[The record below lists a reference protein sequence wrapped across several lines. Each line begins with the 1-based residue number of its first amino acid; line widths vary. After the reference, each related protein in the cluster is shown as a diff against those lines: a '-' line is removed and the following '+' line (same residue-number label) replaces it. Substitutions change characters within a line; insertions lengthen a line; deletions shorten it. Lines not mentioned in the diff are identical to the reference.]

1 MIEEKRFDYESYIQN
16 KLKEI
21 DDLDERR
28 FAKELLLEGLRNV
41 FSWAEHKY
49 DALEK
54 RVQNELDVPWKSFH
68 VYMTIIDR
76 ADYDPIN
83 HFWFPIC
90 EEDIKKNIKRE
101 CETVYLAAGEKAY
114 KAFNEQ
120 KILVGTDSKTGET
133 VRFRIERSARY
144 QQSIKMLYELFTGN
158 YIPWQTLHLGHLERF
173 YDLIP
178 ENGTLVDKEGREEGR
193 GFQYGKWDQYIQ
205 TGKIPLWN
213 IEKTSIHSSEFRV
226 PCIDESF
233 YEHIFYLPQ
242 EQTSDDGYLVE
253 TGEEIR
259 SVRYEKNKIIL
270 KTKKASLE
278 NVFLHRLYQG
288 TPEGSVGYRYPV
300 LSNSRKDDLA
310 ARYLQQT
317 GNFIQSP
324 LELYRKIEEMSGGYR
339 INVLGYEITADAAGE
354 IFSGDMNVFAGAG
367 IFERDE
373 RSILLLKIQREE
385 QAETD
390 YLYESQIRYILSVL
404 QREFLEYRCMGVLV

>member
-49 DALEK
+49 VALEK

-193 GFQYGKWDQYIQ
+193 GFQYGKWRIRPPCS
-205 TGKIPLWN
+205 G
-213 IEKTSIHSSEFRV
+213 SSGRRQRCWCWRG
-226 PCIDESF
+226 PW
-233 YEHIFYLPQ
+233 
-242 EQTSDDGYLVE
+242 
-253 TGEEIR
+253 
-259 SVRYEKNKIIL
+259 
-270 KTKKASLE
+270 
-278 NVFLHRLYQG
+278 
-288 TPEGSVGYRYPV
+288 RYPG
-300 LSNSRKDDLA
+300 SGSAGPCTPRRWWWDSSRWC
-310 ARYLQQT
+310 
-317 GNFIQSP
+317 
-324 LELYRKIEEMSGGYR
+324 
-339 INVLGYEITADAAGE
+339 
-354 IFSGDMNVFAGAG
+354 
-367 IFERDE
+367 
-373 RSILLLKIQREE
+373 
-385 QAETD
+385 
-390 YLYESQIRYILSVL
+390 
-404 QREFLEYRCMGVLV
+404 RCPR